1 MSKTR
6 IYELAKE
13 LNMDSKEVVEKLQK
27 KGINVKSYM
36 STLDEYE
43 LSMAKKLLTDNTP
56 SESEIIEEKRVSG
69 RVIRRRRRIV
79 KTAPEQKVEEKE
91 KKEEKEE
98 VRAEEKEQKE
108 EVAEA
113 KEKEKIKEEQKETEV
128 KKKEEE
134 EKVEKKAEEE
144 KKEEPEK
151 LIEEV
156 KEEKEEVREEKLEQK
171 EKEKIEEA
179 IEEAQIEV
187 QPKEEAVQ
195 KVQEQEVEKKEEEK
209 KEERIEAQQQKT
221 EVTIPTTP
229 EFLEEKEEEKEKEK
243 EVKKKKKEK
252 KKAKKKE
259 LIPTKVYKKLKKEIY
274 EKEDLYDEEYIARRK
289 LKPVQKPKKKEQKKK
304 KEESKKPQ
312 ITVPKPSKR
321 KIKVQEYVT
330 VSELAK
336 SMGVKASE
344 LIKKLL
350 SMGVVA
356 TINQSIDF
364 ETASLVADEFGYELE
379 LDTFKEEDLIEEV
392 EDRPEDLKPR
402 PPVVTIMGHVDHG
415 KTTLLDYIRH
425 SNVTEQEVGG
435 ITQHIGAYYVETEEG
450 DIVFLDTPGHEAFT
464 EMRARGAQ
472 VTDIIVLVVAADD
485 GVMPQTKEAINHAKA
500 ANIPIIVAIN
510 KIDKPDAKPEMVKRQ
525 LAELGLLPEEWG
537 GDILVAEI
545 SAKTGQGVDEL
556 LSLILLQAEML
567 ELKANPNRPAK
578 GTVIESKLDRTKGPV
593 ATVLIK
599 TGTLKKGDH
608 FVCGE
613 HYGRVRAMVDHQG
626 RRINSAGPSMPVE
639 IYGISGVPTP
649 GDDFIVVKNEK
660 IAKEIVEHRKKK
672 KAEAATKKGVVSL
685 EDLYAKIQKGE
696 IKELNLIIKA
706 DVHGSL
712 EALEKA
718 VSELSTEDIK
728 ISIIHSGI
736 GAITESDV
744 MLASASHAIIIGFN
758 VRAVGRVKDLA
769 EKEKV
774 DIRYYNVIYDV
785 IDDIK
790 KAMKGLLEPEYRE
803 NIIGHAEVKQT
814 FRIPKV
820 GTVAG
825 CLVSD
830 GRIERN
836 AKVRVLRDGV
846 VVYEGK
852 IGSLKRYKED
862 VKEVPAG
869 YECGVGIEG
878 FNDIKEGDILEIYNI
893 EQIQPEI

>member
-6 IYELAKE
+6 VYELARE
-13 LNMDSKEVVEKLQK
+13 LNMDSKELVQKLQK
-27 KGINVKSYM
+27 AGINVKSYM
-36 STLDEYE
+36 STLDEFE
-43 LSMAKKLLTDNTP
+43 LSRARKLMTGSP
-56 SESEIIEEKRVSG
+56 SESKVMVEEKRISK
-69 RVIRRRRRIV
+69 RVIRRRRVRTTPSPQEKVIKKEAKLEEKREEKQREKV
-79 KTAPEQKVEEKE
+79 ISKEIKEEKKVEEQQRIKVKE
-91 KKEEKEE
+91 KIEEEQKPEEIEEKEL
-98 VRAEEKEQKE
+98 QKE
-108 EVAEA
+108 L
-113 KEKEKIKEEQKETEV
+113 QKEV
-128 KKKEEE
+128 K
-134 EKVEKKAEEE
+134 
-144 KKEEPEK
+144 
-151 LIEEV
+151 EV
-156 KEEKEEVREEKLEQK
+156 KEEKLEEKEQIKLEQAEPK
-171 EKEKIEEA
+171 E
-179 IEEAQIEV
+179 
-187 QPKEEAVQ
+187 QPEEAVQ
-195 KVQEQEVEKKEEEK
+195 EAVEEEK
-209 KEERIEAQQQKT
+209 KIEPQQQVEKPKVIAS
-221 EVTIPTTP
+221 EVSEVI
-229 EFLEEKEEEKEKEK
+229 EEEKEKEK
-243 EVKKKKKEK
+243 EEKEKEKELKKKKKEK
-252 KKAKKKE
+252 KKAKKKD
-259 LIPTKVYKKLKKEIY
+259 LIPTKEYKKLKKEIY
-274 EKEDLYDEEYIARRK
+274 EREDLYDEEYITRKK
-289 LKPVQKPKKKEQKKK
+289 LKPVQKFKKKEVKKK
-304 KEESKKPQ
+304 PEDLKKPQ
-312 ITVPKPSKR
+312 ITVPKQGKR

-330 VSELAK
+330 ISELAK

-350 SMGVVA
+350 NMGVVA
-356 TINQSIDF
+356 TINQAIDF
-364 ETASLVADEFGYELE
+364 DTASLVADEFGYELE
-379 LDTFKEEDLIEEV
+379 LDTFKEEDLIEEI
-392 EDRPEDLKPR
+392 EDKPEDLKPR

-425 SNVTEQEVGG
+425 SNITEQEVGG

-500 ANIPIIVAIN
+500 ANIPIVVAIN
-510 KIDKPDAKPEMVKRQ
+510 KIDKPGAKADMVKRQ
-525 LAELGLLPEEWG
+525 LAELGLLPEDWG
-537 GDILVAEI
+537 GDTLVAEV
-545 SAKTGQGVDEL
+545 SAKTGHGVDDL
-556 LSLILLQAEML
+556 LSLILLQAEIL

-599 TGTLKKGDH
+599 TGTLKKGDP

-626 RRINSAGPSMPVE
+626 RRMNSAGPSMPVE

-649 GDDFIVVKNEK
+649 GDDFVVVKNEK

-672 KAEAATKKGVVSL
+672 KAEAGAKKGTVSL

-696 IKELNLIIKA
+696 LKELNLIIKA

-718 VSELSTEDIK
+718 ISELGTEDIK
-728 ISIIHSGI
+728 VSIIHSGI

-790 KAMKGLLEPEYRE
+790 KAMEGLLEPEFKE

-814 FRIPKV
+814 FKIPKV

-825 CLVSD
+825 CFVSD
-830 GRIERN
+830 GRVERN
-836 AKVRVLRDGV
+836 ARVRVLRDGV

-862 VKEVPAG
+862 VKEVPTG

-893 EQIQPEI
+893 EQVQPEI

>member
-1 MSKTR
+1 MSKIR
-6 IYELAKE
+6 VYELARE
-13 LNMDSKEVVEKLQK
+13 LNMDSKKLVEKLQK
-27 KGINVKSYM
+27 AGINVKSYM
-36 STLDEYE
+36 STLDEFE
-43 LSMAKKLLTDNTP
+43 LSRARKLMAESP
-56 SESEIIEEKRVSG
+56 SESNVIVEEKRVSK
-69 RVIRRRRRIV
+69 RVIRRRRIR
-79 KTAPEQKVEEKE
+79 TAPSPQEEEIKKEAELKEKREEKQEGKAVLEQK
-91 KKEEKEE
+91 
-98 VRAEEKEQKE
+98 
-108 EVAEA
+108 
-113 KEKEKIKEEQKETEV
+113 I
-128 KKKEEE
+128 
-134 EKVEKKAEEE
+134 EEE
-144 KKEEPEK
+144 KKIQEQQRIEAEEKIEEEK
-151 LIEEV
+151 KPKEIEEKELQKEPQEEV
-156 KEEKEEVREEKLEQK
+156 KEEK
-171 EKEKIEEA
+171 I
-179 IEEAQIEV
+179 
-187 QPKEEAVQ
+187 
-195 KVQEQEVEKKEEEK
+195 EKKEEEK
-209 KEERIEAQQQKT
+209 EQIESKEAEQKEQSKEAVQ
-221 EVTIPTTP
+221 EAV
-229 EFLEEKEEEKEKEK
+229 EEEKKIEPPQQVEEPKVIAPEVPEVIEEEKEKEREK
-243 EVKKKKKEK
+243 EKEEKELKKKKKEK
-252 KKAKKKE
+252 KKAKKKDF
-259 LIPTKVYKKLKKEIY
+259 IPTKVYKKLKKEIY
-274 EKEDLYDEEYIARRK
+274 EREDLYDEGYIARKK
-289 LKPVQKPKKKEQKKK
+289 LKPVQKPKKKEVKKK
-304 KEESKKPQ
+304 TEDLKKPQ
-312 ITVPKPSKR
+312 ITIPKPGKR

-350 SMGVVA
+350 GMGVVA
-356 TINQSIDF
+356 TINQAIDF
-364 ETASLVADEFGYELE
+364 DTASLVADEFGYELE

-425 SNVTEQEVGG
+425 SNITEQEVGG
-435 ITQHIGAYYVETEEG
+435 ITQHIGAYYVETDEG

-500 ANIPIIVAIN
+500 ANIPIVVAIN
-510 KIDKPDAKPEMVKRQ
+510 KIDKPGAKPDMVKRQ
-525 LAELGLLPEEWG
+525 LAELGLLPEDWG
-537 GDILVAEI
+537 GDTLVAEV
-545 SAKTGQGVDEL
+545 SAKTGHGVDEL
-556 LSLILLQAEML
+556 LSLILLQAEIL

-593 ATVLIK
+593 ATILIK
-599 TGTLKKGDH
+599 RGTLKKGDP

-626 RRINSAGPSMPVE
+626 RRMNSAGPSMPVE

-649 GDDFIVVKNEK
+649 GDDFVVVKNEK

-672 KAEAATKKGVVSL
+672 KAEVGAKKGAVSL

-696 IKELNLIIKA
+696 LKELNLIIKA

-728 ISIIHSGI
+728 VSIIHSGI

-785 IDDIK
+785 VDDIK
-790 KAMKGLLEPEYRE
+790 KAMKGLLEPEFKE

-814 FRIPKV
+814 FKIPKV

-825 CLVSD
+825 CFVSD
-830 GRIERN
+830 GRVERN
-836 AKVRVLRDGV
+836 ARVRVLRDGV

-862 VKEVPAG
+862 VKEVPTG

-893 EQIQPEI
+893 EQVQPEI

>member
-6 IYELAKE
+6 VYELAKE
-13 LNMDSKEVVEKLQK
+13 LNMDSKKLVEKLQK
-27 KGINVKSYM
+27 AGINVRSYM
-36 STLDEYE
+36 STLDEFE
-43 LSMAKKLLTDNTP
+43 LSRARKLMSDTP
-56 SESEIIEEKRVSG
+56 SDSKVVVEEKRISR
-69 RVIRRRRRIV
+69 RVIRRRRVR
-79 KTAPEQKVEEKE
+79 TAPSPQDQLAEKKVELEEQKEKPELEAEEKAKEEKIEEKIEETEKERLPEEELTE
-91 KKEEKEE
+91 KKEEEKEAEKQQLEQKERVELEEVKPKEE
-98 VRAEEKEQKE
+98 TKE
-108 EVAEA
+108 EVAQQIV
-113 KEKEKIKEEQKETEV
+113 EKEEKRPEQIQ
-128 KKKEEE
+128 
-134 EKVEKKAEEE
+134 A
-144 KKEEPEK
+144 EEPEPAIPEVSEFLK
-151 LIEEV
+151 EEV
-156 KEEKEEVREEKLEQK
+156 KEEKEE
-171 EKEKIEEA
+171 
-179 IEEAQIEV
+179 
-187 QPKEEAVQ
+187 
-195 KVQEQEVEKKEEEK
+195 
-209 KEERIEAQQQKT
+209 
-221 EVTIPTTP
+221 
-229 EFLEEKEEEKEKEK
+229 
-243 EVKKKKKEK
+243 KKKKKDK
-252 KKAKKKE
+252 KKAKKKD
-259 LIPTKVYKKLKKEIY
+259 LIPTKVYKRLKKEIY
-274 EKEDLYDEEYIARRK
+274 EREDLYDEEYITRKK
-289 LKPVQKPKKKEQKKK
+289 LKPIQKAKKKEIKKK
-304 KEESKKPQ
+304 PGDFKKPQ
-312 ITVPKPSKR
+312 ITVPKPGKR

-336 SMGVKASE
+336 SMGIKASE

-415 KTTLLDYIRH
+415 KTTLLDYIRN
-425 SNVTEQEVGG
+425 SNITEQEVGG
-435 ITQHIGAYYVETEEG
+435 ITQHIGAYYVETDEG

-500 ANIPIIVAIN
+500 ANIPIVVAIN
-510 KIDKPDAKPEMVKRQ
+510 KIDKPGAKPDMVKRQ

-537 GDILVAEI
+537 GDTLVAEV

-599 TGTLKKGDH
+599 TGTLKKGDP

-613 HYGRVRAMVDHQG
+613 HYGKVRAMVDHQG
-626 RRINSAGPSMPVE
+626 RKMNSAGPSMPVE

-672 KAEAATKKGVVSL
+672 KTELGAKKGTVSL
-685 EDLYAKIQKGE
+685 DELYAKIQKGE
-696 IKELNLIIKA
+696 LKELNLIIKA

-728 ISIIHSGI
+728 VSIIHSGI

-758 VRAVGRVKDLA
+758 VRAIGRVKEIA

-785 IDDIK
+785 IDSIK
-790 KAMKGLLEPEYRE
+790 KAMKGLLEPEYKE

-825 CLVSD
+825 CFVSD
-830 GRIERN
+830 GRVERN

-852 IGSLKRYKED
+852 ISSLKRFKED
-862 VKEVPAG
+862 VKEVPTG

-878 FNDIKEGDILEIYNI
+878 FNDIKEGDILEVYNI
-893 EQIQPEI
+893 EQVRSEI

>member
-1 MSKTR
+1 MSKIR
-6 IYELAKE
+6 VYELARE
-13 LNMDSKEVVEKLQK
+13 LNMDSKKLVEKLQK
-27 KGINVKSYM
+27 AGINVKSYM
-36 STLDEYE
+36 STLDEFE
-43 LSMAKKLLTDNTP
+43 LSRARKLMAESP
-56 SESEIIEEKRVSG
+56 SESNVIVEEKRVSK
-69 RVIRRRRRIV
+69 RVIRRRRIR
-79 KTAPEQKVEEKE
+79 TAPSPQEEEIKKEAELKEKREEKQEGKAVLEQKIEEEKNPKEIEEKE
-91 KKEEKEE
+91 P
-98 VRAEEKEQKE
+98 QKE
-108 EVAEA
+108 P
-113 KEKEKIKEEQKETEV
+113 Q
-128 KKKEEE
+128 
-134 EKVEKKAEEE
+134 
-144 KKEEPEK
+144 
-151 LIEEV
+151 EEV
-156 KEEKEEVREEKLEQK
+156 KEEK
-171 EKEKIEEA
+171 I
-179 IEEAQIEV
+179 
-187 QPKEEAVQ
+187 
-195 KVQEQEVEKKEEEK
+195 
-209 KEERIEAQQQKT
+209 
-221 EVTIPTTP
+221 
-229 EFLEEKEEEKEKEK
+229 EKEEEKEQIESKEVEQKEQPEKAVQEAVEEEKKIEPQQQVEEPKVIAPEVPEVIEEEKEK
-243 EVKKKKKEK
+243 EREKEKEEKELKKKKKEK
-252 KKAKKKE
+252 KKAKKKD

-274 EKEDLYDEEYIARRK
+274 EREDLYDEGYIARKK
-289 LKPVQKPKKKEQKKK
+289 LKPVQKPKKKEVKKK
-304 KEESKKPQ
+304 TEDLKKPQ
-312 ITVPKPSKR
+312 ITTPKPGKR

-350 SMGVVA
+350 GMGVVA
-356 TINQSIDF
+356 TINQAIDF
-364 ETASLVADEFGYELE
+364 DTASLVADEFGYELE

-425 SNVTEQEVGG
+425 SNITEQEVGG
-435 ITQHIGAYYVETEEG
+435 ITQHIGAYYVETDEG

-500 ANIPIIVAIN
+500 ANIPIVVAIN
-510 KIDKPDAKPEMVKRQ
+510 KIDKPGAKPDMVKRQ
-525 LAELGLLPEEWG
+525 LAELGLLPEDWG
-537 GDILVAEI
+537 GDTLVAEV
-545 SAKTGQGVDEL
+545 SAKTGHGVDEL
-556 LSLILLQAEML
+556 LSLILLQAEIL

-593 ATVLIK
+593 ATILIK
-599 TGTLKKGDH
+599 RGTLKKGDP

-626 RRINSAGPSMPVE
+626 RRMNSAGPSMPVE

-649 GDDFIVVKNEK
+649 GDDFVVVKNEK

-672 KAEAATKKGVVSL
+672 KAEVGAKKGAVSL

-696 IKELNLIIKA
+696 LKELNLIIKA

-728 ISIIHSGI
+728 VSIIHSGI

-785 IDDIK
+785 VDDIK
-790 KAMKGLLEPEYRE
+790 KAMKGLLEPEFKE

-814 FRIPKV
+814 FKIPKV

-825 CLVSD
+825 CFVSD
-830 GRIERN
+830 GRVERN
-836 AKVRVLRDGV
+836 ARVRVLRDGV

-862 VKEVPAG
+862 VKEVPTG

-893 EQIQPEI
+893 EQVQPEI